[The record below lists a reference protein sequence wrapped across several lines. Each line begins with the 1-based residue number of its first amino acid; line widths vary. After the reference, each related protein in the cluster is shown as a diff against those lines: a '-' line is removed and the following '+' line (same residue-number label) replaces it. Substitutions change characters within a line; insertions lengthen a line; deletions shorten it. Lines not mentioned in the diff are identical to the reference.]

1 MRSPRCG
8 ARPGFGSKA
17 GHARMTPYGRA
28 STPDGRNEWGLSEI
42 RRRAA
47 ADLADLFEEHGG
59 RKRGRALF
67 CPFHENHRTPAA
79 SIHRGRFH
87 CFSCGVDLDPIGFVQ
102 RVRGLDFIAALNF
115 LAARYG
121 VPTTRRKLSMG
132 ERRQWAAH
140 CRAIRRELP
149 IARYWKRTALE
160 LCDEALEDC
169 KTKFFAGGTD
179 VTADELERL
188 TAFGVLLR
196 RMDGPALVDEWKGW
210 KQRDPVLT
218 SALAHVGRARARGE
232 RRAIIASLRA
242 EAE

>member
-1 MRSPRCG
+1 MSP
-8 ARPGFGSKA
+8 
-17 GHARMTPYGRA
+17 HGRA
-28 STPDGRNEWGLSEI
+28 SSLDGRSERGLPEI
-42 RRRAA
+42 RRLAA

-67 CPFHENHRTPAA
+67 CPFHDNHRTPAA

-102 RVRGLDFIAALNF
+102 RARGLDFAGALEF

-121 VPTTRRKLSMG
+121 VAIDRRRLSPG
-132 ERRQWAAH
+132 ERAEWTAH
-140 CRAIRRELP
+140 RRAIRRDLP
-149 IARYWKRTALE
+149 IARYWKWAALGV
-160 LCDEALEDC
+160 CDEVLEDC
-169 KTKFFAGGTD
+169 KAKLFAVGTD
-179 VTADELERL
+179 VTADELQRL

-210 KQRDPVLT
+210 KRREPELT

-232 RRAIIASLRA
+232 RRAIVAFLRE
-242 EAE
+242 EAG